1 MSTIVAAISTFDAT
15 EMTTVRRF
23 LATVRDAAATYRVE
37 PSG

>member
-15 EMTTVRRF
+15 EIATVRRF
-23 LATVRDAAATYRVE
+23 LETVCDAAATYRVE